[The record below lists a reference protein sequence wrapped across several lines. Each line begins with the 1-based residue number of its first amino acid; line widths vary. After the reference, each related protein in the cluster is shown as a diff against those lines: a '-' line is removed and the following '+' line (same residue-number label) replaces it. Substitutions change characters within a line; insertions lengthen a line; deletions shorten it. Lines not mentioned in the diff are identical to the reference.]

1 MHIFAATVTLQA
13 NAKIAPSY
21 GNGHFVRSSRRDR
34 AAFDAGPACCLKH
47 SRIGQLFEL
56 NFLAAIMSSVS
67 CLMRHLTCMKDSI
80 ERKYLSS
87 FSQNI

>member
-13 NAKIAPSY
+13 NTKIAPSY

-34 AAFDAGPACCLKH
+34 AVFDAGPVCCLKH

-56 NFLAAIMSSVS
+56 NCFGCDYVFGFLFDAAPD
-67 CLMRHLTCMKDSI
+67 LY
-80 ERKYLSS
+80 ERLHRA
-87 FSQNI
+87 